1 MENEVLTDLHSSGSI
16 SNECAR
22 GRFPH
27 SVGIFQGWIKEMVV
41 GPWEREVII
50 IFTFNFSLM
59 WQSQFLISYHRAWL
73 HFSLQSPITP
83 HFLGGG
89 DKDNALLSPSVEPHV
104 WWVPLERLDKKR
116 EDWARKDKG
125 HLSFRINPLHPTPG
139 NRGEEDLV
147 GAWGIQGLK
156 CSQWATPNSGI
167 HFFLKCTCWFP
178 DII

>member
-1 MENEVLTDLHSSGSI
+1 MSLAKKLNYMIFLIWRMKCSLIFIRQVPSPMSGL
-16 SNECAR
+16 
-22 GRFPH
+22 GGDFPH

-104 WWVPLERLDKKR
+104 WWVPLGRLDKKEGTELGR
-116 EDWARKDKG
+116 IKVTS
-125 HLSFRINPLHPTPG
+125 LSGLTLRVPLRLTGAKRIL
-139 NRGEEDLV
+139 
-147 GAWGIQGLK
+147 
-156 CSQWATPNSGI
+156 
-167 HFFLKCTCWFP
+167 
-178 DII
+178 